1 MSKEK
6 VLELLSEH
14 RAEMARRFGIKEL
27 AIFGSVAEGQ
37 ASETGDV
44 DVLVDFGDS
53 ISFDHFMDLK
63 FYLEDLLRKPI
74 DLVTEKALRM
84 SMRGQI
90 KRSAIYVT

>member
-37 ASETGDV
+37 ASETSDV

-74 DLVTEKALRM
+74 GLVTEKALRV